1 MQEPL
6 GTKEAVEDNELSLQL
21 VEEIVQEALN

>member
-6 GTKEAVEDNELSLQL
+6 GTKEAVEDNEFSLQL